1 MAAQPMEDM
10 SVELL
15 DARRHDRAAFSCG
28 VESLDRY
35 LKTQASQDL
44 RRKANGVFVLIEAP
58 APAKILGYYTLC
70 AMALSQGEVPEA
82 ARKHV
87 PRYPLVSATLI
98 GRLAVAKE
106 RQGRRLGA
114 VLLAD
119 ALRRADSSAGTVG
132 SSMVGVDALDERAVN
147 FYAAHGFVRLP
158 DSLRLVL
165 PMLSVAE
172 MTKP

>member
-1 MAAQPMEDM
+1 M
-10 SVELL
+10 LL
-15 DARRHDRAAFSCG
+15 GEQHDRGSFTCG

-35 LKTQASQDL
+35 LKTQAGQDV
-44 RRKANGVFVLIEAP
+44 RRKLNAVFILSEVGEP
-58 APAKILGYYTLC
+58 TQVLGYYTMC
-70 AMALSQGEVPEA
+70 AMAISQGDVPEA

-106 RQGRRLGA
+106 RQGQRLGA

-119 ALRRADSSAGTVG
+119 ALQRAFDSAGTVG
-132 SSMVGVDALDERAVN
+132 SSMVMVDRLEETAAG
-147 FYAAHGFVRLP
+147 FYAAHGFLQLP

-165 PMLSVAE
+165 PMRMASGSTE
-172 MTKP
+172 R

>member
-1 MAAQPMEDM
+1 M
-10 SVELL
+10 LL
-15 DARRHDRAAFSCG
+15 GEEHDRGGFTCG

-35 LKTQASQDL
+35 LKTQAGQDV
-44 RRKANGVFVLIEAP
+44 RRKANAVFVLSEVSEP
-58 APAKILGYYTLC
+58 SHVLGYYTLC
-70 AMALSQGEVPEA
+70 AMVISQGDVPEA
-82 ARKHV
+82 ARKYV

-106 RQGRRLGA
+106 RQGQRLGA

-119 ALRRADSSAGTVG
+119 ALQRAFDSAGTVG
-132 SSMVGVDALDERAVN
+132 SSMVVVDALDEAAAG

-165 PMLSVAE
+165 PMR
-172 MTKP
+172 MTAGSSER